1 MGWFPF
7 FIQLEGARG
16 LLVGGGRVALRKA
29 EKLLPFG
36 AQLTVVAPRI
46 CPPLAA
52 LPGLTLCRRAFADS
66 DLSPAPDFVIAATG
80 DRALDRRIA
89 ALCRTRRILVNVVDD
104 PAACGFYFPALVQRG
119 RLCIGISTG
128 GASPT
133 AAAWLRQKIEALL
146 PPGFDGI
153 LDRLAARREAVKA
166 EGGSE
171 AKRAERLQ
179 QAFALELAAAEAPRA
194 PAAAW
199 ENAGPGRV
207 ALVGAGCGRA
217 DLITVRG
224 LRLLQQCRAVVYD
237 DLIDTALLDTAPAG
251 AERIY
256 VGKRSGRHS
265 APQAE
270 INAAL
275 IALAQ
280 RGGLTVRL
288 KGGDPYVFGRGGE
301 EALALQRAGIPFEV
315 VPGHHGGHRRP
326 GRSGHTGHAPGRQ
339 PRRTHHHGA
348 HAGRNARFF
357 PLGRAGGGWN
367 AGLSDGPAAAAADR
381 CRAAGGRFAAPNARG
396 RAFGRQR
403 AAPGRCARKP
413 WRDHRRRARGRRRSP
428 GCDCR
433 GRRARD
439 GTAEFPIV
447 NQQEKPLAGGKVPL
461 SAALFFYT
469 VTAAAGRFL
478 YCRGCGSAAL
488 RPGAGRS
495 RSGSPGR
502 YRRYTGGSRRG

>member
-36 AQLTVVAPRI
+36 AQLTVVAPCI

-89 ALCRTRRILVNVVDD
+89 ALCRARRILVNVVDD

-179 QAFALELAAAEAPRA
+179 QAFALELAAAEAPHA
-194 PAAAW
+194 PAAAR

-315 VPGHHGGHRRP
+315 VPGITAAIAVPAEAGIPVTHRSVSRAVHIITA
-326 GRSGHTGHAPGRQ
+326 HTQDETPDFSRWAALAADGTLVFLMGLQRLPQIA
-339 PRRTHHHGA
+339 
-348 HAGRNARFF
+348 AG
-357 PLGRAGGGWN
+357 LLAGG
-367 AGLSDGPAAAAADR
+367 LPPQTPAAVLSGGNAPHPAAVRANLGEITDAA
-381 CRAAGGRFAAPNARG
+381 RAAGVEAPAVIVVGDVAGMELLN
-396 RAFGRQR
+396 
-403 AAPGRCARKP
+403 
-413 WRDHRRRARGRRRSP
+413 
-428 GCDCR
+428 
-433 GRRARD
+433 
-439 GTAEFPIV
+439 FP
-447 NQQEKPLAGGKVPL
+447 
-461 SAALFFYT
+461 S
-469 VTAAAGRFL
+469 
-478 YCRGCGSAAL
+478 
-488 RPGAGRS
+488 
-495 RSGSPGR
+495 
-502 YRRYTGGSRRG
+502 

>member
-36 AQLTVVAPRI
+36 AQLTVVAPCI

-89 ALCRTRRILVNVVDD
+89 ALCRARRILVNVVDD

-153 LDRLAARREAVKA
+153 LDRLASRREAVKA

-179 QAFALELAAAEAPRA
+179 QAFALELAAAEAPHA
-194 PAAAW
+194 PAAAR

-315 VPGHHGGHRRP
+315 VPGITAAIAVPAEAGIPVTHRGVSRAVHIITA
-326 GRSGHTGHAPGRQ
+326 HTQDETPDFSRWAALAADGTLVFLMGLQRLPQIA
-339 PRRTHHHGA
+339 
-348 HAGRNARFF
+348 AG
-357 PLGRAGGGWN
+357 LLAGGLPP
-367 AGLSDGPAAAAADR
+367 ATPAAVLSGGNAPHPAAVRASLGEITTAA
-381 CRAAGGRFAAPNARG
+381 RAAGVEAPAVIVVG
-396 RAFGRQR
+396 DVAGMELL
-403 AAPGRCARKP
+403 
-413 WRDHRRRARGRRRSP
+413 HSP
-428 GCDCR
+428 
-433 GRRARD
+433 
-439 GTAEFPIV
+439 
-447 NQQEKPLAGGKVPL
+447 
-461 SAALFFYT
+461 S
-469 VTAAAGRFL
+469 
-478 YCRGCGSAAL
+478 
-488 RPGAGRS
+488 
-495 RSGSPGR
+495 
-502 YRRYTGGSRRG
+502 

>member
-36 AQLTVVAPRI
+36 AQLTVVAPCI

-52 LPGLTLCRRAFADS
+52 LPGLTLCRRAFAGS

-80 DRALDRRIA
+80 DQALDRRIA

-179 QAFALELAAAEAPRA
+179 QAFALELAAAEAPHA
-194 PAAAW
+194 PAAAR

-315 VPGHHGGHRRP
+315 VPGITAAIAVPAEAGIPVTHRGVSRAVHIITA
-326 GRSGHTGHAPGRQ
+326 HTQDETPDFSRWAALAADGTLVFLMGLQRLPQIA
-339 PRRTHHHGA
+339 
-348 HAGRNARFF
+348 AG
-357 PLGRAGGGWN
+357 LLAGGLPPATPAAVLSGGN
-367 AGLSDGPAAAAADR
+367 APHPAAVRASLGEIAAAA
-381 CRAAGGRFAAPNARG
+381 RAAGVEAPAVIVVG
-396 RAFGRQR
+396 DVAGMELL
-403 AAPGRCARKP
+403 
-413 WRDHRRRARGRRRSP
+413 HSP
-428 GCDCR
+428 
-433 GRRARD
+433 
-439 GTAEFPIV
+439 
-447 NQQEKPLAGGKVPL
+447 
-461 SAALFFYT
+461 S
-469 VTAAAGRFL
+469 
-478 YCRGCGSAAL
+478 
-488 RPGAGRS
+488 
-495 RSGSPGR
+495 
-502 YRRYTGGSRRG
+502 

>member
-36 AQLTVVAPRI
+36 AQLTVVAPCI

-166 EGGSE
+166 ESGSE

-179 QAFALELAAAEAPRA
+179 QAFALELAAAEAPHA
-194 PAAAW
+194 PAAAR

-237 DLIDTALLDTAPAG
+237 DLIDTALLDTVPAG

-315 VPGHHGGHRRP
+315 VPGITAAIAVPAEAGIPVTHRGVSRAVHIITA
-326 GRSGHTGHAPGRQ
+326 HTQDETPDFSRWAALAADGTLVFLMGLQRLPQIA
-339 PRRTHHHGA
+339 
-348 HAGRNARFF
+348 AG
-357 PLGRAGGGWN
+357 LLAGG
-367 AGLSDGPAAAAADR
+367 LPPETPAAVLSGGNAPHPAAVRASLGEITDAA
-381 CRAAGGRFAAPNARG
+381 RAAGVEAPAV
-396 RAFGRQR
+396 
-403 AAPGRCARKP
+403 
-413 WRDHRRRARGRRRSP
+413 
-428 GCDCR
+428 
-433 GRRARD
+433 
-439 GTAEFPIV
+439 IV
-447 NQQEKPLAGGKVPL
+447 VGDVAGMELESSQVQKQ
-461 SAALFFYT
+461 
-469 VTAAAGRFL
+469 
-478 YCRGCGSAAL
+478 
-488 RPGAGRS
+488 
-495 RSGSPGR
+495 
-502 YRRYTGGSRRG
+502 

>member
-36 AQLTVVAPRI
+36 AQLTVVAPCF

-89 ALCRTRRILVNVVDD
+89 ALCRARRILVNVVDD

-153 LDRLAARREAVKA
+153 LDRLASRREAVKA

-179 QAFALELAAAEAPRA
+179 QAFALELAAAEAPHA
-194 PAAAW
+194 PAAAR

-315 VPGHHGGHRRP
+315 VPGITAAIAVPAEAGIPVTHRGVSRAVHIITA
-326 GRSGHTGHAPGRQ
+326 HTQDETPDFSRWAALAADGTLVFLMGLQRLPQIA
-339 PRRTHHHGA
+339 
-348 HAGRNARFF
+348 AG
-357 PLGRAGGGWN
+357 LLAGGLPPATPAAVLSGGN
-367 AGLSDGPAAAAADR
+367 APHPAAVRASLGEIAAAA
-381 CRAAGGRFAAPNARG
+381 RAAGVEPPAVIVVGDVAG
-396 RAFGRQR
+396 MELL
-403 AAPGRCARKP
+403 
-413 WRDHRRRARGRRRSP
+413 HSP
-428 GCDCR
+428 
-433 GRRARD
+433 
-439 GTAEFPIV
+439 
-447 NQQEKPLAGGKVPL
+447 
-461 SAALFFYT
+461 S
-469 VTAAAGRFL
+469 
-478 YCRGCGSAAL
+478 
-488 RPGAGRS
+488 
-495 RSGSPGR
+495 
-502 YRRYTGGSRRG
+502 

>member
-7 FIQLEGARG
+7 FIRLEGAHG

-36 AQLTVVAPRI
+36 AQLTVVAPCI

-89 ALCRTRRILVNVVDD
+89 ALCRARRILVNVVDD

-194 PAAAW
+194 PAAAR
-199 ENAGPGRV
+199 ESAGPGRV

-237 DLIDTALLDTAPAG
+237 DLIDTALLDTVPAG

-315 VPGHHGGHRRP
+315 VPGITAAIAVPAEAGIPVTHRGVSRAVHIITA
-326 GRSGHTGHAPGRQ
+326 HTQDETPDFSSWAALAADGTLVFLMGLQRLPQIA
-339 PRRTHHHGA
+339 
-348 HAGRNARFF
+348 AG
-357 PLGRAGGGWN
+357 LLAGG
-367 AGLSDGPAAAAADR
+367 LPPQTPAAVLSGGNAPHPAAVRASLGEITDAA
-381 CRAAGGRFAAPNARG
+381 RAAGVEAPAVIVVG
-396 RAFGRQR
+396 DVVGMELL
-403 AAPGRCARKP
+403 
-413 WRDHRRRARGRRRSP
+413 HSP
-428 GCDCR
+428 
-433 GRRARD
+433 
-439 GTAEFPIV
+439 
-447 NQQEKPLAGGKVPL
+447 
-461 SAALFFYT
+461 S
-469 VTAAAGRFL
+469 
-478 YCRGCGSAAL
+478 
-488 RPGAGRS
+488 
-495 RSGSPGR
+495 
-502 YRRYTGGSRRG
+502 

>member
-36 AQLTVVAPRI
+36 AQLTVVAPCI

-179 QAFALELAAAEAPRA
+179 QAFALELAAEAPRA

-315 VPGHHGGHRRP
+315 VPGITAAIAVPAEAGIPVTHRGVSRAVHIITA
-326 GRSGHTGHAPGRQ
+326 HTQDETPDFSRWAALAADGTLVFLMGLQRLPQIA
-339 PRRTHHHGA
+339 
-348 HAGRNARFF
+348 AG
-357 PLGRAGGGWN
+357 LLAGG
-367 AGLSDGPAAAAADR
+367 LPPQTPAAVLSGGNAPHPAAVRASLGEITDAA
-381 CRAAGGRFAAPNARG
+381 RAAGVEAPAVIVVGDVAGMELLN
-396 RAFGRQR
+396 
-403 AAPGRCARKP
+403 
-413 WRDHRRRARGRRRSP
+413 
-428 GCDCR
+428 
-433 GRRARD
+433 
-439 GTAEFPIV
+439 FP
-447 NQQEKPLAGGKVPL
+447 
-461 SAALFFYT
+461 S
-469 VTAAAGRFL
+469 
-478 YCRGCGSAAL
+478 
-488 RPGAGRS
+488 
-495 RSGSPGR
+495 
-502 YRRYTGGSRRG
+502 

>member
-46 CPPLAA
+46 CPPLAV

-89 ALCRTRRILVNVVDD
+89 ALCRARRILVNVVDD

-179 QAFALELAAAEAPRA
+179 QAFALELAAAEAPPV
-194 PAAAW
+194 PAAAR

-237 DLIDTALLDTAPAG
+237 DLIDSALLDTAPAG

-315 VPGHHGGHRRP
+315 VPGITAAIAVPAEAGIPVTHRGVSRAVHIITA
-326 GRSGHTGHAPGRQ
+326 HTQDETPDFSSWAALAADGTLVFLMGLQRLPQIA
-339 PRRTHHHGA
+339 
-348 HAGRNARFF
+348 AG
-357 PLGRAGGGWN
+357 LLAGG
-367 AGLSDGPAAAAADR
+367 LPPQTPAAVLSGGNAPHPAAVRASLGEITDAA
-381 CRAAGGRFAAPNARG
+381 RAAGVEAPAVIVVGDVAGMELLN
-396 RAFGRQR
+396 
-403 AAPGRCARKP
+403 
-413 WRDHRRRARGRRRSP
+413 
-428 GCDCR
+428 
-433 GRRARD
+433 
-439 GTAEFPIV
+439 FP
-447 NQQEKPLAGGKVPL
+447 
-461 SAALFFYT
+461 S
-469 VTAAAGRFL
+469 
-478 YCRGCGSAAL
+478 
-488 RPGAGRS
+488 
-495 RSGSPGR
+495 
-502 YRRYTGGSRRG
+502 

>member
-36 AQLTVVAPRI
+36 AQLTVVAPCI

-80 DRALDRRIA
+80 DRALDWRIA
-89 ALCRTRRILVNVVDD
+89 ALCRARRILVNVVDD

-153 LDRLAARREAVKA
+153 LDRLAARREAVSA
-166 EGGSE
+166 GAASE
-171 AKRAERLQ
+171 DKRAERLQ
-179 QAFALELAAAEAPRA
+179 QAIALELAAAEAPHA
-194 PAAAW
+194 PAAAR

-256 VGKRSGRHS
+256 VGKRSGQHS

-315 VPGHHGGHRRP
+315 VPGITAAIAVPAEAGIPVTHRGVSRAVHIITA
-326 GRSGHTGHAPGRQ
+326 HTQDETPDFSRWAALAADGTLVFLMGLQRLPQIA
-339 PRRTHHHGA
+339 
-348 HAGRNARFF
+348 AG
-357 PLGRAGGGWN
+357 LLAGGLPP
-367 AGLSDGPAAAAADR
+367 ATPAAVLSGGNAPHPAAVRASLGEITDAA
-381 CRAAGGRFAAPNARG
+381 RAAGVEAPAVIVVG
-396 RAFGRQR
+396 DVAGMELL
-403 AAPGRCARKP
+403 
-413 WRDHRRRARGRRRSP
+413 HSP
-428 GCDCR
+428 
-433 GRRARD
+433 
-439 GTAEFPIV
+439 
-447 NQQEKPLAGGKVPL
+447 
-461 SAALFFYT
+461 S
-469 VTAAAGRFL
+469 
-478 YCRGCGSAAL
+478 
-488 RPGAGRS
+488 
-495 RSGSPGR
+495 
-502 YRRYTGGSRRG
+502 

>member
-36 AQLTVVAPRI
+36 AQLTVVAPCI

-89 ALCRTRRILVNVVDD
+89 ALCRARRILVNVVDD

-171 AKRAERLQ
+171 AKRAERRQ

-194 PAAAW
+194 PAAAR

-237 DLIDTALLDTAPAG
+237 DLIDTALLDTVPAG

-315 VPGHHGGHRRP
+315 VPGITAAIAVPAEAGIPVTHRGVSRAVHIITA
-326 GRSGHTGHAPGRQ
+326 HTQDETPDFSHWAALAADGTLVFLMGLQRLPQIA
-339 PRRTHHHGA
+339 
-348 HAGRNARFF
+348 AG
-357 PLGRAGGGWN
+357 LLAGGLPPQTPAAVLSGGN
-367 AGLSDGPAAAAADR
+367 APHPAAVRASLGEIAAAA
-381 CRAAGGRFAAPNARG
+381 RAAGVEAPAVIVVGDVAGMELLN
-396 RAFGRQR
+396 
-403 AAPGRCARKP
+403 
-413 WRDHRRRARGRRRSP
+413 
-428 GCDCR
+428 
-433 GRRARD
+433 
-439 GTAEFPIV
+439 FP
-447 NQQEKPLAGGKVPL
+447 
-461 SAALFFYT
+461 S
-469 VTAAAGRFL
+469 
-478 YCRGCGSAAL
+478 
-488 RPGAGRS
+488 
-495 RSGSPGR
+495 
-502 YRRYTGGSRRG
+502 

>member
-36 AQLTVVAPRI
+36 AQLTVVAPCI

-89 ALCRTRRILVNVVDD
+89 ALCRARRILVNVVDD

-179 QAFALELAAAEAPRA
+179 QAFALELAAEAPHA
-194 PAAAW
+194 PAAAR

-315 VPGHHGGHRRP
+315 VPGITAAIAVPAEAGIPVTHRGVSRAVHIITA
-326 GRSGHTGHAPGRQ
+326 HTQDETPDFSRWAALAADGTLVFLMGLQRLPQIA
-339 PRRTHHHGA
+339 
-348 HAGRNARFF
+348 AG
-357 PLGRAGGGWN
+357 LLAGG
-367 AGLSDGPAAAAADR
+367 LPPQTPAAVLSGGNAPHPAAVRVTLGEITDAA
-381 CRAAGGRFAAPNARG
+381 RAAGVEAPAVIIVGDVAGMELLN
-396 RAFGRQR
+396 
-403 AAPGRCARKP
+403 
-413 WRDHRRRARGRRRSP
+413 
-428 GCDCR
+428 
-433 GRRARD
+433 
-439 GTAEFPIV
+439 FP
-447 NQQEKPLAGGKVPL
+447 
-461 SAALFFYT
+461 S
-469 VTAAAGRFL
+469 
-478 YCRGCGSAAL
+478 
-488 RPGAGRS
+488 
-495 RSGSPGR
+495 
-502 YRRYTGGSRRG
+502 

>member
-7 FIQLEGARG
+7 FVQLEGARG

-36 AQLTVVAPRI
+36 AQLTVVAPCI

-89 ALCRTRRILVNVVDD
+89 ALCRARRILVNVVDD

-153 LDRLAARREAVKA
+153 LDRLASRREAVKA

-179 QAFALELAAAEAPRA
+179 QAFALELAAAEAPHA
-194 PAAAW
+194 PAAAR

-315 VPGHHGGHRRP
+315 VPGITAAIAVPAEAGIPVTHRGVSRAVHIITA
-326 GRSGHTGHAPGRQ
+326 HTQDETPDFSRWAALAADGTLVFLMGLQRLPQIA
-339 PRRTHHHGA
+339 
-348 HAGRNARFF
+348 AG
-357 PLGRAGGGWN
+357 LLAGG
-367 AGLSDGPAAAAADR
+367 LPPETPAAVLSGGNAPHPAAVRAILGEITDAA
-381 CRAAGGRFAAPNARG
+381 RAAGVEAPAV
-396 RAFGRQR
+396 
-403 AAPGRCARKP
+403 
-413 WRDHRRRARGRRRSP
+413 
-428 GCDCR
+428 
-433 GRRARD
+433 
-439 GTAEFPIV
+439 IV
-447 NQQEKPLAGGKVPL
+447 VGDVAGMELESSQVQKQ
-461 SAALFFYT
+461 
-469 VTAAAGRFL
+469 
-478 YCRGCGSAAL
+478 
-488 RPGAGRS
+488 
-495 RSGSPGR
+495 
-502 YRRYTGGSRRG
+502 

>member
-7 FIQLEGARG
+7 FIQLEGTRG

-36 AQLTVVAPRI
+36 AQLTVVAPCI

-194 PAAAW
+194 PAAAR
-199 ENAGPGRV
+199 ESAGPGRV

-224 LRLLQQCRAVVYD
+224 LRLLQQCQAVVYD
-237 DLIDTALLDTAPAG
+237 DLIDTALLDIAPAG

-315 VPGHHGGHRRP
+315 VPGITAAIAVPAEAGIPVTHRGVSRAVHIITA
-326 GRSGHTGHAPGRQ
+326 HTQDETPDFSRWAALAADGTLVFLMGLQRLPQIA
-339 PRRTHHHGA
+339 
-348 HAGRNARFF
+348 AG
-357 PLGRAGGGWN
+357 LLAGG
-367 AGLSDGPAAAAADR
+367 LPPQTPAAVLSGGNAPHPAAVRASLGEITDAA
-381 CRAAGGRFAAPNARG
+381 RAAGVEAPAVIVVG
-396 RAFGRQR
+396 DVAGMELL
-403 AAPGRCARKP
+403 
-413 WRDHRRRARGRRRSP
+413 HSP
-428 GCDCR
+428 
-433 GRRARD
+433 
-439 GTAEFPIV
+439 
-447 NQQEKPLAGGKVPL
+447 
-461 SAALFFYT
+461 S
-469 VTAAAGRFL
+469 
-478 YCRGCGSAAL
+478 
-488 RPGAGRS
+488 
-495 RSGSPGR
+495 
-502 YRRYTGGSRRG
+502 

>member
-36 AQLTVVAPRI
+36 AQLTVVAPCI

-89 ALCRTRRILVNVVDD
+89 ALCRARRILVNVVDD

-179 QAFALELAAAEAPRA
+179 QAFALELAAAEAPHA

-237 DLIDTALLDTAPAG
+237 DLIDTALLDTVPAG

-315 VPGHHGGHRRP
+315 VPGITAAIAVPAEAGIPVTHRGVSRAVHIITA
-326 GRSGHTGHAPGRQ
+326 HTQDETPDFSRWAALAADGTLVFLMGLQRLPQIA
-339 PRRTHHHGA
+339 
-348 HAGRNARFF
+348 AG
-357 PLGRAGGGWN
+357 LLAGGLPPATPAAVLSGGN
-367 AGLSDGPAAAAADR
+367 APHPAAVRASLGEIAAAA
-381 CRAAGGRFAAPNARG
+381 RAADVEAPAVIVVGDVAGMELLN
-396 RAFGRQR
+396 
-403 AAPGRCARKP
+403 
-413 WRDHRRRARGRRRSP
+413 
-428 GCDCR
+428 
-433 GRRARD
+433 
-439 GTAEFPIV
+439 FP
-447 NQQEKPLAGGKVPL
+447 
-461 SAALFFYT
+461 S
-469 VTAAAGRFL
+469 
-478 YCRGCGSAAL
+478 
-488 RPGAGRS
+488 
-495 RSGSPGR
+495 
-502 YRRYTGGSRRG
+502 

>member
-36 AQLTVVAPRI
+36 AQLTVVAPCI

-89 ALCRTRRILVNVVDD
+89 ALCRARRILVNVVDD

-179 QAFALELAAAEAPRA
+179 QAFALELAAAEAPHA
-194 PAAAW
+194 PAAAR

-237 DLIDTALLDTAPAG
+237 DLIDSALLDTAPAG

-315 VPGHHGGHRRP
+315 VPGITAAIAVPAEAGIPVTHRGVSRAVHIITA
-326 GRSGHTGHAPGRQ
+326 HTQDETPDFSRWAALAADGTLVFLMGLQRLPQIA
-339 PRRTHHHGA
+339 
-348 HAGRNARFF
+348 AG
-357 PLGRAGGGWN
+357 LLAGG
-367 AGLSDGPAAAAADR
+367 LPPQTPAAVLSGGNAPHPAAVRASLGEITDAA
-381 CRAAGGRFAAPNARG
+381 RAAGVEAPAVIVVG
-396 RAFGRQR
+396 DVAGMELL
-403 AAPGRCARKP
+403 
-413 WRDHRRRARGRRRSP
+413 HSP
-428 GCDCR
+428 
-433 GRRARD
+433 
-439 GTAEFPIV
+439 
-447 NQQEKPLAGGKVPL
+447 
-461 SAALFFYT
+461 S
-469 VTAAAGRFL
+469 
-478 YCRGCGSAAL
+478 
-488 RPGAGRS
+488 
-495 RSGSPGR
+495 
-502 YRRYTGGSRRG
+502 

>member
-7 FIQLEGARG
+7 FIQLEGTRG

-36 AQLTVVAPRI
+36 AQLTVVAPCI

-89 ALCRTRRILVNVVDD
+89 ALCRARRILVNVVDD

-179 QAFALELAAAEAPRA
+179 QAFALELAAAEAPHA
-194 PAAAW
+194 PAVAR
-199 ENAGPGRV
+199 ESAGPGRV

-237 DLIDTALLDTAPAG
+237 DLIDTALLDTVPAG

-315 VPGHHGGHRRP
+315 VPGITAAIAVPAEAGIPVTHRGVSRAVHIITA
-326 GRSGHTGHAPGRQ
+326 HTQDETPDFSRWAALAADGTLVFLMGLQRLPQIA
-339 PRRTHHHGA
+339 
-348 HAGRNARFF
+348 
-357 PLGRAGGGWN
+357 
-367 AGLSDGPAAAAADR
+367 AGL
-381 CRAAGGRFAAPNARG
+381 
-396 RAFGRQR
+396 
-403 AAPGRCARKP
+403 
-413 WRDHRRRARGRRRSP
+413 
-428 GCDCR
+428 
-433 GRRARD
+433 
-439 GTAEFPIV
+439 
-447 NQQEKPLAGGKVPL
+447 LAGGLPPQTPAAVL
-461 SAALFFYT
+461 SGGNAPHPAAVRASLGEIT
-469 VTAAAGRFL
+469 DAARAADVEAPAVIVVGDVAGMELLNFP
-478 YCRGCGSAAL
+478 S
-488 RPGAGRS
+488 
-495 RSGSPGR
+495 
-502 YRRYTGGSRRG
+502 

>member
-36 AQLTVVAPRI
+36 AQLTVVAPCI

-89 ALCRTRRILVNVVDD
+89 ALCRARRILVNVVDD

-179 QAFALELAAAEAPRA
+179 QAFAHELAAAEAPHA
-194 PAAAW
+194 PAAAR

-237 DLIDTALLDTAPAG
+237 DLIDSALLDTAPAG

-315 VPGHHGGHRRP
+315 VPGITAAIAVPAEAGIPVTHRGVSRAVHIITA
-326 GRSGHTGHAPGRQ
+326 HTQDETPDFSRWAALAADGTLVFLMGLQRLPQIA
-339 PRRTHHHGA
+339 
-348 HAGRNARFF
+348 AG
-357 PLGRAGGGWN
+357 LLAGG
-367 AGLSDGPAAAAADR
+367 LPPQTPAAVLSGGNAPHPAAVRASLGEITDAA
-381 CRAAGGRFAAPNARG
+381 RAAGVEAPAVIVVGDVAGMELLN
-396 RAFGRQR
+396 
-403 AAPGRCARKP
+403 
-413 WRDHRRRARGRRRSP
+413 
-428 GCDCR
+428 
-433 GRRARD
+433 
-439 GTAEFPIV
+439 FP
-447 NQQEKPLAGGKVPL
+447 
-461 SAALFFYT
+461 S
-469 VTAAAGRFL
+469 
-478 YCRGCGSAAL
+478 
-488 RPGAGRS
+488 
-495 RSGSPGR
+495 
-502 YRRYTGGSRRG
+502 

>member
-7 FIQLEGARG
+7 FIQLEGTRG

-36 AQLTVVAPRI
+36 AQLTVVAPCI

-179 QAFALELAAAEAPRA
+179 QAFALELAAEAPRA
-194 PAAAW
+194 PAAAR
-199 ENAGPGRV
+199 ESAGPGRV

-315 VPGHHGGHRRP
+315 VPGITAAIAVPAEAGIPVTHRGVSRAVHIITA
-326 GRSGHTGHAPGRQ
+326 HTQDETPDFSRWAALAADGTLVFLMGLQRLPQIA
-339 PRRTHHHGA
+339 
-348 HAGRNARFF
+348 AG
-357 PLGRAGGGWN
+357 LLAGG
-367 AGLSDGPAAAAADR
+367 LPPQTPAAVLSGGNAPHPAAVRASLGEITDAA
-381 CRAAGGRFAAPNARG
+381 RAAGVEAPAVIVVG
-396 RAFGRQR
+396 DVAGMELL
-403 AAPGRCARKP
+403 
-413 WRDHRRRARGRRRSP
+413 HSP
-428 GCDCR
+428 
-433 GRRARD
+433 
-439 GTAEFPIV
+439 
-447 NQQEKPLAGGKVPL
+447 
-461 SAALFFYT
+461 S
-469 VTAAAGRFL
+469 
-478 YCRGCGSAAL
+478 
-488 RPGAGRS
+488 
-495 RSGSPGR
+495 
-502 YRRYTGGSRRG
+502 

>member
-7 FIQLEGARG
+7 FIQLEGTRG

-36 AQLTVVAPRI
+36 AQLTVVAPCI

-89 ALCRTRRILVNVVDD
+89 ALCRARRILVNVVDD
-104 PAACGFYFPALVQRG
+104 PAACGVYFPALVQRG

-179 QAFALELAAAEAPRA
+179 QAFALELAAAEAPPV
-194 PAAAW
+194 PAAAR

-237 DLIDTALLDTAPAG
+237 DLIDSALLDTAPAG

-315 VPGHHGGHRRP
+315 VPGITAAIAVPAEAGIPVTHRGVSRAVHIITA
-326 GRSGHTGHAPGRQ
+326 HTQDETPDFSRWAALAADGTLVFLMGLQRLPQIA
-339 PRRTHHHGA
+339 
-348 HAGRNARFF
+348 AG
-357 PLGRAGGGWN
+357 LLAGG
-367 AGLSDGPAAAAADR
+367 LPPQTPAAVLSGGNAPHPAAVRASLGEITDAA
-381 CRAAGGRFAAPNARG
+381 RAAGVEAPAVIVVGDVAGMELLN
-396 RAFGRQR
+396 
-403 AAPGRCARKP
+403 
-413 WRDHRRRARGRRRSP
+413 
-428 GCDCR
+428 
-433 GRRARD
+433 
-439 GTAEFPIV
+439 FP
-447 NQQEKPLAGGKVPL
+447 
-461 SAALFFYT
+461 S
-469 VTAAAGRFL
+469 
-478 YCRGCGSAAL
+478 
-488 RPGAGRS
+488 
-495 RSGSPGR
+495 
-502 YRRYTGGSRRG
+502 

>member
-36 AQLTVVAPRI
+36 AQLTVVAPCI

-89 ALCRTRRILVNVVDD
+89 ALCRARRILVNVVDD

-179 QAFALELAAAEAPRA
+179 QAFALELAAAEAPHA
-194 PAAAW
+194 PAAAR

-237 DLIDTALLDTAPAG
+237 DLIDTALLDTVPAG

-315 VPGHHGGHRRP
+315 VPGITAAIAVPAEAGIPVTHRGVSRAVHIITA
-326 GRSGHTGHAPGRQ
+326 HTQDETPDFSRWAALAADGTLVFLMGLQRLPQIA
-339 PRRTHHHGA
+339 
-348 HAGRNARFF
+348 AG
-357 PLGRAGGGWN
+357 LLAGG
-367 AGLSDGPAAAAADR
+367 LPPQTPAAVLSGGNAPHPAAVRASLGEITDAA
-381 CRAAGGRFAAPNARG
+381 RAAGVEAPAVIVVGDVAGMELLN
-396 RAFGRQR
+396 
-403 AAPGRCARKP
+403 
-413 WRDHRRRARGRRRSP
+413 
-428 GCDCR
+428 
-433 GRRARD
+433 
-439 GTAEFPIV
+439 FP
-447 NQQEKPLAGGKVPL
+447 
-461 SAALFFYT
+461 S
-469 VTAAAGRFL
+469 
-478 YCRGCGSAAL
+478 
-488 RPGAGRS
+488 
-495 RSGSPGR
+495 
-502 YRRYTGGSRRG
+502 

>member
-7 FIQLEGARG
+7 FIQLEGTRG

-36 AQLTVVAPRI
+36 AQLTVVAPCI

-89 ALCRTRRILVNVVDD
+89 ALCRARRILVNVVDD

-153 LDRLAARREAVKA
+153 LGRLAARREAVKA

-179 QAFALELAAAEAPRA
+179 QAFALELAAAEAPHA
-194 PAAAW
+194 PAAAR

-237 DLIDTALLDTAPAG
+237 DLIDSALLDTAPAG

-315 VPGHHGGHRRP
+315 VPGITAAIAVPAEAGIPVTHRGVSRAVHIITA
-326 GRSGHTGHAPGRQ
+326 HTQDETPDFSRWAALAADGTLVFLMGLQRLPQIA
-339 PRRTHHHGA
+339 
-348 HAGRNARFF
+348 AG
-357 PLGRAGGGWN
+357 LLAGGLPPQTPAAVLSGGN
-367 AGLSDGPAAAAADR
+367 APHPAAVRASLGEIAAAA
-381 CRAAGGRFAAPNARG
+381 RAAGVEAPAVIVVGDVAGMELLN
-396 RAFGRQR
+396 
-403 AAPGRCARKP
+403 
-413 WRDHRRRARGRRRSP
+413 
-428 GCDCR
+428 
-433 GRRARD
+433 
-439 GTAEFPIV
+439 FP
-447 NQQEKPLAGGKVPL
+447 
-461 SAALFFYT
+461 S
-469 VTAAAGRFL
+469 
-478 YCRGCGSAAL
+478 
-488 RPGAGRS
+488 
-495 RSGSPGR
+495 
-502 YRRYTGGSRRG
+502 

>member
-7 FIQLEGARG
+7 FIQLEGTRG

-36 AQLTVVAPRI
+36 AQLTVVAPCI

-89 ALCRTRRILVNVVDD
+89 ALCRARRILVNVVDD
-104 PAACGFYFPALVQRG
+104 PAACGFYFPAFVQRG

-179 QAFALELAAAEAPRA
+179 QAFALELAAAEAPHA
-194 PAAAW
+194 PAAAR

-237 DLIDTALLDTAPAG
+237 DLIDSALLDTAPAG

-315 VPGHHGGHRRP
+315 VPGITAAIAVPAEAGIPVTHRGVSRAVHIITA
-326 GRSGHTGHAPGRQ
+326 HTQDETPDFSRWAALAADGTLVFLMGLQRLPQIA
-339 PRRTHHHGA
+339 
-348 HAGRNARFF
+348 AG
-357 PLGRAGGGWN
+357 LLAGGLPP
-367 AGLSDGPAAAAADR
+367 ATPAAVLSGGNAPHPAAVRASLGEITTAA
-381 CRAAGGRFAAPNARG
+381 RAAGVEAPAVIVVG
-396 RAFGRQR
+396 DVAGMELL
-403 AAPGRCARKP
+403 
-413 WRDHRRRARGRRRSP
+413 HSP
-428 GCDCR
+428 
-433 GRRARD
+433 
-439 GTAEFPIV
+439 
-447 NQQEKPLAGGKVPL
+447 
-461 SAALFFYT
+461 S
-469 VTAAAGRFL
+469 
-478 YCRGCGSAAL
+478 
-488 RPGAGRS
+488 
-495 RSGSPGR
+495 
-502 YRRYTGGSRRG
+502 

>member
-7 FIQLEGARG
+7 FIRLEGAHG

-36 AQLTVVAPRI
+36 AQLTVVAPCI

-89 ALCRTRRILVNVVDD
+89 ALCRARRILVNVVDD

-179 QAFALELAAAEAPRA
+179 QAFALELAAAEAPHA
-194 PAAAW
+194 PAAAR

-315 VPGHHGGHRRP
+315 VPGITAAIAVPAEAGIPVTHRGVSRAVHIITA
-326 GRSGHTGHAPGRQ
+326 HTQDETPDFSRWAALAADGTLVFLMGLQRLPQIA
-339 PRRTHHHGA
+339 
-348 HAGRNARFF
+348 AG
-357 PLGRAGGGWN
+357 LLAGG
-367 AGLSDGPAAAAADR
+367 LPPQTPAAVLSGGNAPHPAAVRASLGEITDAA
-381 CRAAGGRFAAPNARG
+381 RAAGVEAPAVIVVG
-396 RAFGRQR
+396 DVAGMELL
-403 AAPGRCARKP
+403 
-413 WRDHRRRARGRRRSP
+413 HSP
-428 GCDCR
+428 
-433 GRRARD
+433 
-439 GTAEFPIV
+439 
-447 NQQEKPLAGGKVPL
+447 
-461 SAALFFYT
+461 S
-469 VTAAAGRFL
+469 
-478 YCRGCGSAAL
+478 
-488 RPGAGRS
+488 
-495 RSGSPGR
+495 
-502 YRRYTGGSRRG
+502 

>member
-36 AQLTVVAPRI
+36 AQLTVVAPCI

-89 ALCRTRRILVNVVDD
+89 ALCRARRILVNVVDD

-179 QAFALELAAAEAPRA
+179 QAFALELAAAEAPPV
-194 PAAAW
+194 PAAAR

-237 DLIDTALLDTAPAG
+237 DLIDTALLDTVPAG

-256 VGKRSGRHS
+256 VGKRSGRRS

-315 VPGHHGGHRRP
+315 VPGITAAIAVPAEAGIPVTHRGVSRAVHIITA
-326 GRSGHTGHAPGRQ
+326 HTQDETPDFSRWAALAADGTLVFLMGLQRLPQIA
-339 PRRTHHHGA
+339 
-348 HAGRNARFF
+348 AG
-357 PLGRAGGGWN
+357 LLAGG
-367 AGLSDGPAAAAADR
+367 LTPQTPAAVLSGGNAPHPAAVRASLGEITDAA
-381 CRAAGGRFAAPNARG
+381 RAAGVEAPAVIVVGDVAGMELLN
-396 RAFGRQR
+396 
-403 AAPGRCARKP
+403 
-413 WRDHRRRARGRRRSP
+413 
-428 GCDCR
+428 
-433 GRRARD
+433 
-439 GTAEFPIV
+439 FP
-447 NQQEKPLAGGKVPL
+447 
-461 SAALFFYT
+461 S
-469 VTAAAGRFL
+469 
-478 YCRGCGSAAL
+478 
-488 RPGAGRS
+488 
-495 RSGSPGR
+495 
-502 YRRYTGGSRRG
+502 

>member
-36 AQLTVVAPRI
+36 AQLTVVAPCI

-80 DRALDRRIA
+80 ERALDRRIA
-89 ALCRTRRILVNVVDD
+89 ALCRARRILVNVVDD

-179 QAFALELAAAEAPRA
+179 QAFALELAAAEAPHA
-194 PAAAW
+194 PAAAR

-237 DLIDTALLDTAPAG
+237 DLIDTALLDTVPAG

-301 EALALQRAGIPFEV
+301 EALALQRSGIPFEV
-315 VPGHHGGHRRP
+315 VPGITAAIAVPAEAGIPVTHRGVSRAVHIITA
-326 GRSGHTGHAPGRQ
+326 HTQDETPDFSLWAALAADGTLVFLMGLQRLPQIA
-339 PRRTHHHGA
+339 
-348 HAGRNARFF
+348 AG
-357 PLGRAGGGWN
+357 LLAGGLPP
-367 AGLSDGPAAAAADR
+367 ATPAAVLSGGNAPHPAAVRASLGEITDAA
-381 CRAAGGRFAAPNARG
+381 RAAGVEAPAVIVVG
-396 RAFGRQR
+396 DVAGMELL
-403 AAPGRCARKP
+403 
-413 WRDHRRRARGRRRSP
+413 HSP
-428 GCDCR
+428 
-433 GRRARD
+433 
-439 GTAEFPIV
+439 
-447 NQQEKPLAGGKVPL
+447 
-461 SAALFFYT
+461 S
-469 VTAAAGRFL
+469 
-478 YCRGCGSAAL
+478 
-488 RPGAGRS
+488 
-495 RSGSPGR
+495 
-502 YRRYTGGSRRG
+502 

>member
-36 AQLTVVAPRI
+36 AQLTVVAPCI
-46 CPPLAA
+46 CPPLAV

-89 ALCRTRRILVNVVDD
+89 ALCRARRILVNVVDD

-237 DLIDTALLDTAPAG
+237 NLIDTALLDTAPAG

-315 VPGHHGGHRRP
+315 VPGITAAIAVPAEAGIPVTHRGVSRAVHIITAHTQDETP
-326 GRSGHTGHAPGRQ
+326 DFSGWAALAADGTLVFLMGLQRLPQIA
-339 PRRTHHHGA
+339 
-348 HAGRNARFF
+348 AG
-357 PLGRAGGGWN
+357 LLAGGLPPATPAAVLSGGN
-367 AGLSDGPAAAAADR
+367 APHPAAVRASLGEIAAAA
-381 CRAAGGRFAAPNARG
+381 RAAGVEAPAVIVVGGVAGMELLN
-396 RAFGRQR
+396 
-403 AAPGRCARKP
+403 
-413 WRDHRRRARGRRRSP
+413 SP
-428 GCDCR
+428 
-433 GRRARD
+433 
-439 GTAEFPIV
+439 
-447 NQQEKPLAGGKVPL
+447 
-461 SAALFFYT
+461 S
-469 VTAAAGRFL
+469 
-478 YCRGCGSAAL
+478 
-488 RPGAGRS
+488 
-495 RSGSPGR
+495 
-502 YRRYTGGSRRG
+502 

>member
-46 CPPLAA
+46 CPPLVV

-179 QAFALELAAAEAPRA
+179 QAFSLELAAAEAPHA
-194 PAAAW
+194 PAAAR
-199 ENAGPGRV
+199 ESAGPGRV

-315 VPGHHGGHRRP
+315 VPGITAAIAVPAEAGIPVTHRGVSRAVHIITA
-326 GRSGHTGHAPGRQ
+326 HTQDETPDFSRWAALAADGTLVFLMGLQRLPQIA
-339 PRRTHHHGA
+339 
-348 HAGRNARFF
+348 AG
-357 PLGRAGGGWN
+357 LLAGG
-367 AGLSDGPAAAAADR
+367 LPPQTPAAVLSGGNAPHPAAVRASLGEITDAA
-381 CRAAGGRFAAPNARG
+381 RAAGVEAPAVIVVG
-396 RAFGRQR
+396 DVAGMELL
-403 AAPGRCARKP
+403 
-413 WRDHRRRARGRRRSP
+413 HSP
-428 GCDCR
+428 
-433 GRRARD
+433 
-439 GTAEFPIV
+439 
-447 NQQEKPLAGGKVPL
+447 
-461 SAALFFYT
+461 S
-469 VTAAAGRFL
+469 
-478 YCRGCGSAAL
+478 
-488 RPGAGRS
+488 
-495 RSGSPGR
+495 
-502 YRRYTGGSRRG
+502 

>member
-7 FIQLEGARG
+7 FVQLEGARG
-16 LLVGGGRVALRKA
+16 LLVGGGRVAPRKA

-36 AQLTVVAPRI
+36 AQLTVGAPCI

-179 QAFALELAAAEAPRA
+179 QAFAHELAAAEAPHA
-194 PAAAW
+194 PAVAR
-199 ENAGPGRV
+199 ESAGPGRV

-315 VPGHHGGHRRP
+315 VPGITAAIAVPAEAGIPVTHRGVSRAVHIITA
-326 GRSGHTGHAPGRQ
+326 HTQDETPDFSRWAALAADGTLVFLMGLQRLPQIA
-339 PRRTHHHGA
+339 
-348 HAGRNARFF
+348 AG
-357 PLGRAGGGWN
+357 LLAGG
-367 AGLSDGPAAAAADR
+367 LPPQTPAAVLSGGNAPHPAAVRASLGEITDAA
-381 CRAAGGRFAAPNARG
+381 RAAGVEAPAVIVVGDVAGMELLN
-396 RAFGRQR
+396 
-403 AAPGRCARKP
+403 
-413 WRDHRRRARGRRRSP
+413 
-428 GCDCR
+428 
-433 GRRARD
+433 
-439 GTAEFPIV
+439 FP
-447 NQQEKPLAGGKVPL
+447 
-461 SAALFFYT
+461 S
-469 VTAAAGRFL
+469 
-478 YCRGCGSAAL
+478 
-488 RPGAGRS
+488 
-495 RSGSPGR
+495 
-502 YRRYTGGSRRG
+502 

>member
-36 AQLTVVAPRI
+36 AQLTVVAPCI

-80 DRALDRRIA
+80 ERALDRRIA
-89 ALCRTRRILVNVVDD
+89 ALCRARRILVNVVDD

-179 QAFALELAAAEAPRA
+179 QAFALELAAAEAPHA
-194 PAAAW
+194 PAAAR

-237 DLIDTALLDTAPAG
+237 DLIDTALLDTVPAG

-315 VPGHHGGHRRP
+315 VPGITAAIAVPAEAGIPVTHRGVSRAVHIITA
-326 GRSGHTGHAPGRQ
+326 HTQDETPDFSSWAALAADGTLVFLMGLQRLPQIA
-339 PRRTHHHGA
+339 
-348 HAGRNARFF
+348 AG
-357 PLGRAGGGWN
+357 LLAGG
-367 AGLSDGPAAAAADR
+367 LPPQTPAAVLSGGNAPHPAAVRASLGEITDAA
-381 CRAAGGRFAAPNARG
+381 RAAGVEAPAVIVVG
-396 RAFGRQR
+396 DVAGMELL
-403 AAPGRCARKP
+403 
-413 WRDHRRRARGRRRSP
+413 HSP
-428 GCDCR
+428 
-433 GRRARD
+433 
-439 GTAEFPIV
+439 
-447 NQQEKPLAGGKVPL
+447 
-461 SAALFFYT
+461 S
-469 VTAAAGRFL
+469 
-478 YCRGCGSAAL
+478 
-488 RPGAGRS
+488 
-495 RSGSPGR
+495 
-502 YRRYTGGSRRG
+502 

>member
-36 AQLTVVAPRI
+36 AQLTVVAPCI

-80 DRALDRRIA
+80 DRALNRRIA
-89 ALCRTRRILVNVVDD
+89 ALCRARRILVNVVDD

-133 AAAWLRQKIEALL
+133 AAVWLRQKIEALL

-194 PAAAW
+194 PAAAR

-237 DLIDTALLDTAPAG
+237 DLIDTALLDTAPAW

-315 VPGHHGGHRRP
+315 VPGITAAIAVPAEAGIPVTHRGVSRAVHIITA
-326 GRSGHTGHAPGRQ
+326 HTQDETPDFSRWAALAADGTLVFLMGLQRLPQIA
-339 PRRTHHHGA
+339 
-348 HAGRNARFF
+348 AG
-357 PLGRAGGGWN
+357 LLAGGLPPQTPAAVLSGGN
-367 AGLSDGPAAAAADR
+367 APHPAAVRASLGEIAAAA
-381 CRAAGGRFAAPNARG
+381 RAAGVEAPAVIVVG
-396 RAFGRQR
+396 DVAGMELL
-403 AAPGRCARKP
+403 
-413 WRDHRRRARGRRRSP
+413 HSP
-428 GCDCR
+428 
-433 GRRARD
+433 
-439 GTAEFPIV
+439 
-447 NQQEKPLAGGKVPL
+447 
-461 SAALFFYT
+461 S
-469 VTAAAGRFL
+469 
-478 YCRGCGSAAL
+478 
-488 RPGAGRS
+488 
-495 RSGSPGR
+495 
-502 YRRYTGGSRRG
+502 

>member
-36 AQLTVVAPRI
+36 AQLTVVAPCI

-89 ALCRTRRILVNVVDD
+89 ALCRARRILVNVVDD

-153 LDRLAARREAVKA
+153 LDRLASRREAVKA

-179 QAFALELAAAEAPRA
+179 QAFALELAAAEAPHA

-315 VPGHHGGHRRP
+315 VPGITAAIAVPAEAGIPVTHRGVSRAVHIITA
-326 GRSGHTGHAPGRQ
+326 HTQDETPDFSRWAALAADGTLIFLMGLQRLPQIA
-339 PRRTHHHGA
+339 
-348 HAGRNARFF
+348 AG
-357 PLGRAGGGWN
+357 LLAGG
-367 AGLSDGPAAAAADR
+367 LPPQTPAAVLAGGNAPHPAAVRASLGEITDAA
-381 CRAAGGRFAAPNARG
+381 RAAGVEAPAVIVVGDVAGMELLN
-396 RAFGRQR
+396 
-403 AAPGRCARKP
+403 
-413 WRDHRRRARGRRRSP
+413 
-428 GCDCR
+428 
-433 GRRARD
+433 
-439 GTAEFPIV
+439 FP
-447 NQQEKPLAGGKVPL
+447 
-461 SAALFFYT
+461 S
-469 VTAAAGRFL
+469 
-478 YCRGCGSAAL
+478 
-488 RPGAGRS
+488 
-495 RSGSPGR
+495 
-502 YRRYTGGSRRG
+502 

>member
-36 AQLTVVAPRI
+36 AQLTVVAPCI

-89 ALCRTRRILVNVVDD
+89 ALCRARRILVNVVDD

-179 QAFALELAAAEAPRA
+179 QAFALELAAAEAPHA
-194 PAAAW
+194 PAAAR

-237 DLIDTALLDTAPAG
+237 DLIDTALLDTAPTG

-256 VGKRSGRHS
+256 VGKRSGRRS

-315 VPGHHGGHRRP
+315 VPGITAAIAVPAEAGIPVTHRGVSRAVHIITA
-326 GRSGHTGHAPGRQ
+326 HTQDETPDFSRWAALAADGTLVFLMGLQRLPQIA
-339 PRRTHHHGA
+339 
-348 HAGRNARFF
+348 AG
-357 PLGRAGGGWN
+357 LLAGG
-367 AGLSDGPAAAAADR
+367 LPPQTPAAVLSGGNAPHPAAVRASLGEITDAA
-381 CRAAGGRFAAPNARG
+381 RAAGVEAPAVIVVG
-396 RAFGRQR
+396 DVAGMELL
-403 AAPGRCARKP
+403 
-413 WRDHRRRARGRRRSP
+413 HSP
-428 GCDCR
+428 
-433 GRRARD
+433 
-439 GTAEFPIV
+439 
-447 NQQEKPLAGGKVPL
+447 
-461 SAALFFYT
+461 S
-469 VTAAAGRFL
+469 
-478 YCRGCGSAAL
+478 
-488 RPGAGRS
+488 
-495 RSGSPGR
+495 
-502 YRRYTGGSRRG
+502 

>member
-7 FIQLEGARG
+7 FIQLEGTRG

-36 AQLTVVAPRI
+36 AQLTVVAPCI

-52 LPGLTLCRRAFADS
+52 LPGLTLCRRAFAGS

-179 QAFALELAAAEAPRA
+179 QAFALELAAAEAPHA
-194 PAAAW
+194 PAAAR

-315 VPGHHGGHRRP
+315 VPGITAAIAVPAEAGIPVTHRGVSRAVHIITA
-326 GRSGHTGHAPGRQ
+326 HTQDETPDFSRWAALAADGTLVFLMGLQRLPQIA
-339 PRRTHHHGA
+339 
-348 HAGRNARFF
+348 AG
-357 PLGRAGGGWN
+357 LLAGG
-367 AGLSDGPAAAAADR
+367 LPPQTPAAVLSGGNAPHPAAVRASLGEITDAA
-381 CRAAGGRFAAPNARG
+381 RAAGVEAPAVIVVGDVAGMELLN
-396 RAFGRQR
+396 
-403 AAPGRCARKP
+403 
-413 WRDHRRRARGRRRSP
+413 
-428 GCDCR
+428 
-433 GRRARD
+433 
-439 GTAEFPIV
+439 FP
-447 NQQEKPLAGGKVPL
+447 
-461 SAALFFYT
+461 S
-469 VTAAAGRFL
+469 
-478 YCRGCGSAAL
+478 
-488 RPGAGRS
+488 
-495 RSGSPGR
+495 
-502 YRRYTGGSRRG
+502 

>member
-7 FIQLEGARG
+7 FVQLEGARG

-36 AQLTVVAPRI
+36 VQLTVVAPCF

-89 ALCRTRRILVNVVDD
+89 ALCRARRILVNVVDD

-153 LDRLAARREAVKA
+153 LDRLASRREAVKA

-179 QAFALELAAAEAPRA
+179 QAFALELAAAEAPHA
-194 PAAAW
+194 PAAAR

-315 VPGHHGGHRRP
+315 VPGITAAIAVPAEAGIPVTHRGVSRAVHIITA
-326 GRSGHTGHAPGRQ
+326 HTQDETPDFSRWAALAADGTLVFLMGLQRLPQIA
-339 PRRTHHHGA
+339 
-348 HAGRNARFF
+348 AG
-357 PLGRAGGGWN
+357 LLAGGLPPATPAAVLSGGN
-367 AGLSDGPAAAAADR
+367 APHPAAVRASLGEIAAAA
-381 CRAAGGRFAAPNARG
+381 RAAGVEAPAVIVVGDVAGMELLN
-396 RAFGRQR
+396 
-403 AAPGRCARKP
+403 
-413 WRDHRRRARGRRRSP
+413 
-428 GCDCR
+428 
-433 GRRARD
+433 
-439 GTAEFPIV
+439 FP
-447 NQQEKPLAGGKVPL
+447 
-461 SAALFFYT
+461 S
-469 VTAAAGRFL
+469 
-478 YCRGCGSAAL
+478 
-488 RPGAGRS
+488 
-495 RSGSPGR
+495 
-502 YRRYTGGSRRG
+502 

>member
-7 FIQLEGARG
+7 FIQLEGAHG

-36 AQLTVVAPRI
+36 AQLTVVAPCI

-89 ALCRTRRILVNVVDD
+89 ALCRARRILVNVVDD

-179 QAFALELAAAEAPRA
+179 QAFALELAAAKAPPV
-194 PAAAW
+194 PAAAR

-224 LRLLQQCRAVVYD
+224 LRLLQQCRAIVYD
-237 DLIDTALLDTAPAG
+237 DLIDSALLDIAPAG

-315 VPGHHGGHRRP
+315 VPGITAAIAVPAEAGIPVTHRGVSRAVHIITA
-326 GRSGHTGHAPGRQ
+326 HTQDETPDFSRWAALAADGTLVFLMGLQRLPQIA
-339 PRRTHHHGA
+339 
-348 HAGRNARFF
+348 AG
-357 PLGRAGGGWN
+357 LLAGGLPPQTPAAVLSGGN
-367 AGLSDGPAAAAADR
+367 APHPAAVRASLGEIAAAA
-381 CRAAGGRFAAPNARG
+381 RAAGVEAPAVIVVGDVAGMELLN
-396 RAFGRQR
+396 
-403 AAPGRCARKP
+403 
-413 WRDHRRRARGRRRSP
+413 
-428 GCDCR
+428 
-433 GRRARD
+433 
-439 GTAEFPIV
+439 FP
-447 NQQEKPLAGGKVPL
+447 
-461 SAALFFYT
+461 S
-469 VTAAAGRFL
+469 
-478 YCRGCGSAAL
+478 
-488 RPGAGRS
+488 
-495 RSGSPGR
+495 
-502 YRRYTGGSRRG
+502 